1 MACLVVRRGLLL
13 SRSKHPMYLGLRG
26 WLDLVMPEP
35 SQSIHIAMRLH
46 GGRQAA
52 RSGRS
57 CGQDGQRDGR
67 QTSGIDRNDLD
78 LRRTGG
84 QRVTLTERGVNGDR
98 DRKIITRK
106 CKIVMRKVTCYSNC
120 YHICPPYTLFA
131 ASEYAAPVH
140 SKERRYTNGR
150 L

>member
-1 MACLVVRRGLLL
+1 MAWCSLLH
-13 SRSKHPMYLGLRG
+13 S
-26 WLDLVMPEP
+26 
-35 SQSIHIAMRLH
+35 
-46 GGRQAA
+46 GRQAT
-52 RSGRS
+52 RSGRR

-106 CKIVMRKVTCYSNC
+106 CKIVMREVTCFSNR
-120 YHICPPYTLFA
+120 YHISPPYTLIA
-131 ASEYAAPVH
+131 ASENAAPVH